1 MREPPGESRRVI
13 VAEPIADPVIR
24 GRRGRASTVG
34 LLHASTRD
42 RIGATSRKVSLQ
54 EREISEVASTA
65 DSLRVAVLTA
75 LHLAQEI
82 RELKKQ
88 YEDSDV
94 LIQTKTN
101 EWSRTLES
109 VLKK

>member
-1 MREPPGESRRVI
+1 VSKPKPQPIEVEIYDQRYAIVLKEPLDECDVRSLAEEVDARMRELS
-13 VAEPIADPVIR
+13 A
-24 GRRGRASTVG
+24 
-34 LLHASTRD
+34 
-42 RIGATSRKVSLQ
+42 
-54 EREISEVASTA
+54 VASTA

-82 RELKKQ
+82 RDLKKQ

>member
-1 MREPPGESRRVI
+1 MSKPKPQPIEVDIYDQRYAIVLKEPLDESDVRSLADEVDGRMREI
-13 VAEPIADPVIR
+13 AE
-24 GRRGRASTVG
+24 
-34 LLHASTRD
+34 L
-42 RIGATSRKVSLQ
+42 
-54 EREISEVASTA
+54 ASTA

>member
-1 MREPPGESRRVI
+1 VSKPKPQPIEVEIYDQRYAIVLKEPLDESDVRSL
-13 VAEPIADPVIR
+13 ADEVD
-24 GRRGRASTVG
+24 
-34 LLHASTRD
+34 TRM
-42 RIGATSRKVSLQ
+42 
-54 EREISEVASTA
+54 REISELASTA

-101 EWSRTLES
+101 EWARTLEA

>member
-1 MREPPGESRRVI
+1 VSQPKPQPIEVEIYDQRYAIVLKEPLAESDVRSLADEVDARMREI
-13 VAEPIADPVIR
+13 AAVA
-24 GRRGRASTVG
+24 G
-34 LLHASTRD
+34 
-42 RIGATSRKVSLQ
+42 
-54 EREISEVASTA
+54 TA

-82 RELKKQ
+82 RELKKH

-101 EWSRTLES
+101 EWARTLES
-109 VLKK
+109 VLK

>member
-1 MREPPGESRRVI
+1 VSKPKPQPIEVDIYDQRYAIVLKQPLDESDVRSLADEVDTRMREI
-13 VAEPIADPVIR
+13 AE
-24 GRRGRASTVG
+24 
-34 LLHASTRD
+34 L
-42 RIGATSRKVSLQ
+42 
-54 EREISEVASTA
+54 ASTA

-82 RELKKQ
+82 RDLKKE
-88 YEDSDV
+88 YENSDV

-101 EWSRTLES
+101 EWARTLEA

>member
-1 MREPPGESRRVI
+1 MSQPKPQPIEVEIYDQRYAIVLKEPLDESDVRSLADEVDARMREI
-13 VAEPIADPVIR
+13 AELA
-24 GRRGRASTVG
+24 G
-34 LLHASTRD
+34 
-42 RIGATSRKVSLQ
+42 
-54 EREISEVASTA
+54 TA

-82 RELKKQ
+82 RELKKE
-88 YEDSDV
+88 YEDGDV

-101 EWSRTLES
+101 EWARTLES

>member
-1 MREPPGESRRVI
+1 VSKPKPQPIEVEIYDQRYAIVLKEPLEESDVRSL
-13 VAEPIADPVIR
+13 AEEVDAR
-24 GRRGRASTVG
+24 M
-34 LLHASTRD
+34 
-42 RIGATSRKVSLQ
+42 
-54 EREISEVASTA
+54 REISELASTA

-82 RELKKQ
+82 RELKKE

-101 EWSRTLES
+101 EWARTLES

>member
-1 MREPPGESRRVI
+1 VSKPKQQPIEVEIYDQRYAIVLKEPLDESDVRSL
-13 VAEPIADPVIR
+13 AEEVDAR
-24 GRRGRASTVG
+24 M
-34 LLHASTRD
+34 
-42 RIGATSRKVSLQ
+42 
-54 EREISEVASTA
+54 REISEVASTA

-94 LIQTKTN
+94 LLQTKTI

>member
-1 MREPPGESRRVI
+1 MSKPKQQPIEVEIYDQRYAIVLKEPLDESDVRSL
-13 VAEPIADPVIR
+13 AEEVDAR
-24 GRRGRASTVG
+24 M
-34 LLHASTRD
+34 
-42 RIGATSRKVSLQ
+42 
-54 EREISEVASTA
+54 REISEVASTA

-94 LIQTKTN
+94 LLQTKTI

>member
-1 MREPPGESRRVI
+1 VSKPKPQPIEVEIYDQRYAIVLKEPLDECDVRSL
-13 VAEPIADPVIR
+13 AEEVD
-24 GRRGRASTVG
+24 
-34 LLHASTRD
+34 TRM
-42 RIGATSRKVSLQ
+42 
-54 EREISEVASTA
+54 REISELASTA

-82 RELKKQ
+82 RELKKE